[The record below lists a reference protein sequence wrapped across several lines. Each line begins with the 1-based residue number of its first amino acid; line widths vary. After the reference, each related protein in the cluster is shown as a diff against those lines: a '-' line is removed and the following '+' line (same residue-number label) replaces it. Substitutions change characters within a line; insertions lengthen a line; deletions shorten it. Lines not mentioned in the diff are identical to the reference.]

1 MESSK
6 QKSNIRQNQ
15 SGTSTAQAT
24 RRKRANVEKQLEIGR
39 RIMREDYEVLKKLK
53 SS

>member
-1 MESSK
+1 M
-6 QKSNIRQNQ
+6 RHNQ
-15 SGTSTAQAT
+15 SATSSTQDA
-24 RRKRANVEKQLEIGR
+24 RRKRANAEKQLEIGR

>member
-1 MESSK
+1 M
-6 QKSNIRQNQ
+6 RHNQ
-15 SGTSTAQAT
+15 SATSSTQDA
-24 RRKRANVEKQLEIGR
+24 RRKRANVEEQLEIGR